1 MIKAIRG
8 ATTIE
13 VNNPENIHQ
22 RTYELMEEIL
32 KINNLK
38 LEDIISI
45 IFSVTQ
51 DITTA
56 NPATVFR
63 KNFSK
68 EIPLFCV
75 QEAYFK
81 GSLTNCI
88 RVIIH
93 CQGDVDIKHCYLH
106 KAKILRP
113 DILY

>member
-13 VNNPENIHQ
+13 VNSVENIHT
-22 RTYELMEEIL
+22 RTNELMDNII
-32 KINNLK
+32 KQNNLK
-38 LEDIISI
+38 MEEIISI

-51 DITTA
+51 DITAA

-63 KNFSK
+63 KNFSS

-75 QEAYFK
+75 QEAQFK
-81 GSLTNCI
+81 GSLGNCI

-93 CQGDVDIKHCYLH
+93 CQKDEPIKHCYLH
-106 KAKILRP
+106 KAKLLRP
-113 DILY
+113 DIIN